1 MYVGYALG
9 TFNFNLNNEMI
20 FTLGSCSDVYV
31 GDCVISCGDTK
42 EFNKPT
48 LVLCQLECALN
59 ELCASWTYDQTS
71 QVNYHHYLMISILI
85 SITSMV

>member
-1 MYVGYALG
+1 
-9 TFNFNLNNEMI
+9 MI

-59 ELCASWTYDQTS
+59 ELCDSWTYDQTS
-71 QVNYHHYLMISILI
+71 QVNYHHYFMISILI
-85 SITSMV
+85 SIASMV

>member
-1 MYVGYALG
+1 
-9 TFNFNLNNEMI
+9 MI

-71 QVNYHHYLMISILI
+71 QVNYHHYFMISIF
-85 SITSMV
+85 